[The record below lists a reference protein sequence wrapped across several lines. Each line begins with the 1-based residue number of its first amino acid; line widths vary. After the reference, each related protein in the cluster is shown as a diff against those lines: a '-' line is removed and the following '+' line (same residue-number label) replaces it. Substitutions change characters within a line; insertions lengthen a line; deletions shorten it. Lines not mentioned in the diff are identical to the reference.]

1 MFPRSFILIAVLVG
15 PCFSGR
21 EETSAPPK
29 DQSTQEAEAS
39 TEKTAPKTR
48 KPNSLEDV
56 SKGKVVVGLA
66 KLPAIKLPAAAALT
80 PKQAAEIKNLIAGL
94 AKIDKPDF
102 GLSATMSG
110 DAFLPIE
117 GMSHAGALLFTNH
130 NLQTS
135 PELKK
140 LVELGPRA
148 LPFLLAALD
157 DQTPTRLTIE
167 HGGVFG
173 LMWFD
178 NELWGN
184 PNNPLEMKVLPARDR
199 RPRRRREDYVTKY
212 VVKVG
217 DVCLVAIGQIV
228 GRSCAAVRYQPSG
241 CIVLNS
247 PTHDGELRHQVRA
260 IWVSPDARQK
270 LFDSLTLDY
279 ATEGVFNG
287 ESLDAWGL
295 GAELQTNAAMRLL
308 FYFPLE
314 TAPMIAERIDR
325 LQAKKTG
332 PGSGSLHTDAEMRD
346 WMQQTLANGVRADEF
361 VKAVAWCHEPAI
373 KQALFRLFQRA
384 TEIDVVL
391 HASLSVALDHRD
403 LAQQRLTR
411 MLDELPEET
420 GGPFGDGYRLL
431 VESGKYG
438 DASVIETFRKYLK
451 PRTLLRCRAL
461 CHALR
466 ETRPE
471 WAVDLLGPLLSD
483 RRDTGWDY
491 GVNLGQNE
499 PRLSIRVCDEA
510 AETIAMAN
518 PTLKFDL
525 HGKHEQLDRQI
536 DAIRRQI
543 ETRKK

>member
-15 PCFSGR
+15 PCLSGR
-21 EETSAPPK
+21 EETSAPPNE
-29 DQSTQEAEAS
+29 QAIQEAKAP
-39 TEKTAPKTR
+39 TEESPPKTR
-48 KPNSLEDV
+48 KPNSVEDV
-56 SKGKVVVGLA
+56 SKGKIVVALA
-66 KLPAIKLPAAAALT
+66 KIPTIKLRAAAVVTA
-80 PKQAAEIKNLIAGL
+80 KEAAEIKGLIAGL
-94 AKIDKPDF
+94 AKIEKPDF
-102 GLSATMSG
+102 GLSGTMSG

-117 GMSHAGALLFTNH
+117 GMSHAGAFLFTNH

-140 LVELGPRA
+140 LVELGPQA
-148 LPFLLAALD
+148 LPFLLAALN
-157 DQTPTRLTIE
+157 DQTPTRLTME
-167 HGGVFG
+167 HGGAFG
-173 LMWFD
+173 AMWFD

-184 PNNPLEMKVLPARDR
+184 PNNALETKVLHNRKK
-199 RPRRRREDYVTKY
+199 RPDFGSEERVTKY

-228 GRSCAAVRYQPSG
+228 GRSYVAVRYQPTA

-247 PTHDGELRHQVRA
+247 PTHDVELCRHVRA
-260 IWVSPDARQK
+260 IWMSPDARQK
-270 LFDSLTLDY
+270 LFDSLMIDY
-279 ATEGVFNG
+279 ATQGVFNG
-287 ESLDAWGL
+287 ESLDGWDL

-308 FYFPLE
+308 FYFPRE
-314 TAPMIAERIDR
+314 TAPMLAERVDR
-325 LQAKKTG
+325 LKVKKTG
-332 PGSGSLHTDAEMRD
+332 PGSGSLHTDAESRD
-346 WMQQTLANGVRADEF
+346 WMQQTLANVVRTDQF
-361 VKAVAWCHEPAI
+361 VKAVAWCHEPPI

-384 TEIDVVL
+384 TDIDVIL
-391 HASLSVALDHRD
+391 QASPSVALDHRD
-403 LAQQRLTR
+403 LVQQRLTQ
-411 MLDELPEET
+411 MLDGLPEET
-420 GGPFGDGYRLL
+420 NGPFGDGYNLL
-431 VESGKYG
+431 VASGKYG
-438 DASVIETFRKYLK
+438 DASLIETFRKYLK

-466 ETRPE
+466 ATRPE

-491 GVNLGQNE
+491 GVNPGQNE

-518 PTLKFDL
+518 PVLKFEM

-543 ETRKK
+543 ETRRK